1 MNKKFLSAILFGA
14 LMVSSTGTF
23 VSCKDYD
30 DDIENLQGQI
40 TANADAIK
48 ALQDLVGSGK
58 YVTSVAKTAD
68 GHGITFTFNQG
79 DPVTITLDDETGSGD
94 VVKVVDGILY
104 INDEP
109 QELKVATSETKPSI
123 IMQDGV
129 WAVLQEDGTYKSTG
143 VPVSGVSVAGSE
155 ADGFTLTIFD
165 KDGNKQEV
173 KVPSASSL
181 VTSIAIAVPNLNPN
195 DVLLHYGNVVY
206 NDTEEMIN
214 LAGEKNV
221 KGAIVSA
228 VDKDGTKGA
237 SVNVVVTPS
246 NIDPADLKFNL
257 VNSEGATIFEEAV
270 VSTPKGAL
278 QRTAMEGV
286 YTLHFALKEG
296 VTVKDINDNK
306 IIGQNDALAVVCGK
320 ATTAFEYKSGL
331 ASGLTKSPAGVV
343 TLNNPTYVKLGETY
357 SLFGA
362 GLEDDP
368 SANPN
373 VKTVKFLEELS
384 HVSDIA
390 LDLDENIKALY
401 GVTING
407 TDFTIANEAAYG
419 KIINFTVKYAD
430 ATVLKKEQIKTE
442 TLTVKV
448 QKAAITSE
456 VTLKATH
463 ELSIESGKKWAFL
476 PLADLAASITEPEA
490 KYIWNNGKVTGYAT
504 IESNSASS
512 ADKVELISSKKY
524 GNPADYLAIANG
536 YSGNPGNN
544 VLNNWTQVKS
554 TKVGADNKVEKVD
567 ELKDAAYLAFEVT
580 ANNKFVTADTYSG
593 LIQFTITGT
602 DASGKS
608 KSIDVKATVELTL
621 TNPTSAVSRIPMYFD
636 GDKLAAY
643 GAVPTG
649 ENLLYDVRTAY
660 NNADKAEKFTVTAKA
675 DKDEWNVQED
685 NHYIVEIPLDELYT
699 ETQKFEVSY
708 QHFAGAINN
717 VTTETIYITGQSPIK
732 DGTITVSKT
741 TLDLATG
748 SDSFLSADV
757 AGKDAFN
764 KAYKLLNSFTAEVL
778 NADGTVKT
786 AAAAKD
792 VQDARI
798 ADIELVAT
806 GENAGAFNVTP
817 VLQKVGDD
825 KKLSTWTSGDKTG
838 YVLTGWTIALKPN
851 TAIQNG
857 ATITFDLNIT
867 DKWGVELPAQ
877 KVSLTVKK

>member
-155 ADGFTLTIFD
+155 VDGFTLTIFD

-181 VTSIAIAVPNLNPN
+181 VTSIAIAVPVVEDEASLLNEK
-195 DVLLHYGNVVY
+195 NVVY
-206 NDTEEMIN
+206 YGSKELIN
-214 LAGEKNV
+214 VSEV
-221 KGAIVSA
+221 KYPKDAIISA
-228 VDKDGTKGA
+228 LNEDGTRGVA
-237 SVNVVVTPS
+237 VNVVVTPT

-278 QRTAMEGV
+278 QRAAMDGV

-296 VTVKDINDNK
+296 VTVADIK
-306 IIGQNDALAVVCGK
+306 KGSIISQDDALAVVCGK
-320 ATTAFEYKSGL
+320 AATAFEYKAGL
-331 ASGLTKSPAGVV
+331 ENAATITQGKTTGNYTASA
-343 TLNNPTYVKLGETY
+343 NTYVKLGETY
-357 SLFGA
+357 SLFGKGYA
-362 GLEDDP
+362 VDP

-373 VKTVKFLEELS
+373 AAAQAFLTQLEG
-384 HVSDIA
+384 VSDIA
-390 LDLDENIKALY
+390 LSLDENLKSLY
-401 GVTING
+401 GITIDG
-407 TDFTIANEAAYG
+407 TNFTISNEAAYG
-419 KIINFTVKYAD
+419 KEITFTVKYTNSASV
-430 ATVLKKEQIKTE
+430 AKNSIQSANLKVT
-442 TLTVKV
+442 V
-448 QKAAITSE
+448 QKAAVTAG
-456 VTLKATH
+456 VTLKASH
-463 ELSIESGKKWAFL
+463 VLSTDTKKNTVYL
-476 PLADLAASITEPEA
+476 PLADLAASVTAAGDKIV
-490 KYIWNNGKVTGYAT
+490 WNN
-504 IESNSASS
+504 
-512 ADKVELISSKKY
+512 ADAFTYNTVANNTPAEGFALTSSKKY
-524 GNPADYLAIANG
+524 GATPANLKITKDTELG
-536 YSGNPGNN
+536 GFT
-544 VLNNWTQVKS
+544 LVKS
-554 TKVGADNKVEKVD
+554 DKKAATKLSE
-567 ELKDAAYLAFEVT
+567 AAYLAITVDPEQ
-580 ANNKFVTADTYSG
+580 ANVTADVYSA
-593 LIQFTITGT
+593 LIQFVVTGN
-602 DASGKS
+602 DVDGQS
-608 KSIDVKATVELTL
+608 KTLTLPATVELTL

-649 ENLLYDVRTAY
+649 ANLLYDVKTAY
-660 NNADKAEKFTVTAKA
+660 NNADKAVDFTVTAKA
-675 DKDEWNVQED
+675 DKDKWTVNGSTV
-685 NHYIVEIPLDELYT
+685 NIPLDKLYT
-699 ETQKFEVSY
+699 ATQKFEVSY
-708 QHFAGAINN
+708 KHFENATYNAA
-717 VTTETIYITGQSPIK
+717 TETIYITGQSPIK

-792 VQDARI
+792 VQDTRI
-798 ADIELVAT
+798 DDIKLVAT
-806 GENAGAFNVTP
+806 GENAGAFEVTY
-817 VLQKVGDD
+817 VY
-825 KKLSTWTSGDKTG
+825 KKIEDGKLVNAEDTDADAKL
-838 YVLTGWTIALKPN
+838 VGWTIALKPN

>member
-155 ADGFTLTIFD
+155 VDGFTLTIFD

-181 VTSIAIAVPNLNPN
+181 VTSIAIAVPVVEDEASLLNEK
-195 DVLLHYGNVVY
+195 NVVY
-206 NDTEEMIN
+206 YGSKELIN
-214 LAGEKNV
+214 VSEV
-221 KGAIVSA
+221 KYPKDAIISA
-228 VDKDGTKGA
+228 LNEDGTRGVA
-237 SVNVVVTPS
+237 VNVVVTPT

-278 QRTAMEGV
+278 QRAAMDGV

-296 VTVKDINDNK
+296 VTVADIK
-306 IIGQNDALAVVCGK
+306 KGSIISQDDALAVVCGK
-320 ATTAFEYKSGL
+320 AATAFEYKAGL
-331 ASGLTKSPAGVV
+331 ENAATITQGKTTGNYTASA
-343 TLNNPTYVKLGETY
+343 NTYVKLGETY
-357 SLFGA
+357 SLFGKGYA
-362 GLEDDP
+362 VDP

-373 VKTVKFLEELS
+373 AAAQAFLTQLEG
-384 HVSDIA
+384 VSDIA
-390 LDLDENIKALY
+390 LSLDENLKSLY
-401 GVTING
+401 GITIDG
-407 TDFTIANEAAYG
+407 TNFTISNEAAYG
-419 KIINFTVKYAD
+419 KEITFTVKYTNSASV
-430 ATVLKKEQIKTE
+430 AKNSIQSANLKVT
-442 TLTVKV
+442 V
-448 QKAAITSE
+448 QKAAVTAG
-456 VTLKATH
+456 VTLKASH
-463 ELSIESGKKWAFL
+463 VLSTDTKKNTVYL
-476 PLADLAASITEPEA
+476 PLADLAASVTAAGDKIV
-490 KYIWNNGKVTGYAT
+490 WNN
-504 IESNSASS
+504 
-512 ADKVELISSKKY
+512 ADAFTYNTVANNTPAEGFALTSSKKY
-524 GNPADYLAIANG
+524 GATPANLKITKDTELG
-536 YSGNPGNN
+536 GFT
-544 VLNNWTQVKS
+544 LVKS
-554 TKVGADNKVEKVD
+554 DKKAATKLSE
-567 ELKDAAYLAFEVT
+567 AAYLAITVDPEQ
-580 ANNKFVTADTYSG
+580 ANVTADVYSA
-593 LIQFTITGT
+593 LIQFVVTGN
-602 DASGKS
+602 DVDGQS
-608 KSIDVKATVELTL
+608 KTLTLPATVELTL

-649 ENLLYDVRTAY
+649 ANLLYDVKTAY
-660 NNADKAEKFTVTAKA
+660 NNADKAVDFTVTAKA
-675 DKDEWNVQED
+675 DKDKWTVNGSTV
-685 NHYIVEIPLDELYT
+685 NIPLDKLYT
-699 ETQKFEVSY
+699 ATQKFEVSY
-708 QHFAGAINN
+708 KHFENATYNAA
-717 VTTETIYITGQSPIK
+717 TETIYITGQSPIK

-792 VQDARI
+792 VQDTRI
-798 ADIELVAT
+798 DDIKLVAT
-806 GENAGAFNVTP
+806 GENACAFEVTY
-817 VLQKVGDD
+817 VY
-825 KKLSTWTSGDKTG
+825 KKIEDGKLVNAEDTDADAKL
-838 YVLTGWTIALKPN
+838 VGWTIALKPN

>member
-181 VTSIAIAVPNLNPN
+181 VTSIAIAVPVVEDEASLLNET
-195 DVLLHYGNVVY
+195 NVVY
-206 NDTEEMIN
+206 YGSKELIN
-214 LAGEKNV
+214 VSEV
-221 KGAIVSA
+221 KYPKDAIISA
-228 VDKDGTKGA
+228 LNEDGTRGVA
-237 SVNVVVTPS
+237 VNVVVTPT

-278 QRTAMEGV
+278 QRAAMDGV

-296 VTVKDINDNK
+296 VTVADIK
-306 IIGQNDALAVVCGK
+306 KGSIISQEDALAVVCGK
-320 ATTAFEYKSGL
+320 AATAFEYKAGL
-331 ASGLTKSPAGVV
+331 EDAATITQGKTTGNYTASA
-343 TLNNPTYVKLGETY
+343 NTYVKLGETY
-357 SLFGA
+357 NLFGKGYA
-362 GLEDDP
+362 ADP

-373 VKTVKFLEELS
+373 AAAQAFLTKLEG
-384 HVSDIA
+384 VSDIA
-390 LDLDENIKALY
+390 LSLDENLKSLY
-401 GVTING
+401 GITIDG
-407 TDFTIANEAAYG
+407 TNFTISNEAAYG
-419 KIINFTVKYAD
+419 KEITFTVKYTNSASV
-430 ATVLKKEQIKTE
+430 AKNSIQSANLKVT
-442 TLTVKV
+442 V
-448 QKAAITSE
+448 QKAAVTAG
-456 VTLKATH
+456 VTLKASH
-463 ELSIESGKKWAFL
+463 VLSTDKNTVYL
-476 PLADLAASITEPEA
+476 PLADLAASVTAAGDKIV
-490 KYIWNNGKVTGYAT
+490 WNN
-504 IESNSASS
+504 
-512 ADKVELISSKKY
+512 ADAFTYKTVANNTPADGFVLTSSKKY
-524 GNPADYLAIANG
+524 GATPANLKITKDTELG
-536 YSGNPGNN
+536 GF
-544 VLNNWTQVKS
+544 TFVKS
-554 TKVGADNKVEKVD
+554 DKKTATTKLSE
-567 ELKDAAYLAFEVT
+567 AAYLAITVNPEKE
-580 ANNKFVTADTYSG
+580 NVTADVYSA
-593 LIQFTITGT
+593 LIQFIVEAEDVNG
-602 DASGKS
+602 DS
-608 KSIDVKATVELTL
+608 KKLTLPATVELTL
-621 TNPTSAVSRIPMYFD
+621 TNPASAVSRIPMYFD

-643 GAVPTG
+643 GD
-649 ENLLYDVRTAY
+649 EIKDNLLSYDVKTAY
-660 NNADKAEKFTVTAKA
+660 NNAAKAVDFTVERKA
-675 DKDEWNVQED
+675 DKDKWNVVD
-685 NHYIVEIPLDELYT
+685 GSTVKIPLDKLYT

-708 QHFAGAINN
+708 KHFKNATYNA
-717 VTTETIYITGQSPIK
+717 VTETIYITGQSPIK

-764 KAYKLLNSFTAEVL
+764 KAYKLLNSFTAET
-778 NADGTVKT
+778 NDTP
-786 AAAAKD
+786 AAQKD
-792 VQDARI
+792 VMDARI
-798 ADIELVAT
+798 ADIKLVAT
-806 GENAGAFNVTP
+806 GENAGAFKVTY
-817 VLQKVGDD
+817 VY
-825 KKLSTWTSGDKTG
+825 KKIKDGKLVNAEDTDADAKL
-838 YVLTGWTIALKPN
+838 VGWTIALKPN

>member
-79 DPVTITLDDETGSGD
+79 DPVTITLDDEKGGD

-165 KDGNKQEV
+165 KDGKSQEV

-181 VTSIAIAVPNLNPN
+181 VTSIAIAVPNLNAGTT
-195 DVLLHYGNVVY
+195 LLHWGNVVFSKGK
-206 NDTEEMIN
+206 ELIN
-214 LAGEKNV
+214 TSETKYAKD
-221 KGAIVSA
+221 AILSA
-228 VDKDGTKGA
+228 LNIDGTRGA
-237 SVNVVVTPS
+237 EINVVVTPS

-278 QRTAMEGV
+278 QRAAMDGI

-296 VTVKDINDNK
+296 VTVADINDNK

-331 ASGLTKSPAGVV
+331 AAGLTVGETNSANCYAAS
-343 TLNNPTYVKLGETY
+343 TNTFVKLGETY
-357 SLFGA
+357 SLFGKGYA
-362 GLEDDP
+362 ADP

-373 VKTVKFLEELS
+373 AAAQAFLTKLVG
-384 HVSDIA
+384 VSDIA
-390 LDLDENIKALY
+390 LSLDENLKSLY
-401 GVTING
+401 GITIDG
-407 TDFTIANEAAYG
+407 TNFTISNEAAYG
-419 KIINFTVKYAD
+419 KVINFTVKYTNSASTKKSEIHSTTLKV
-430 ATVLKKEQIKTE
+430 TVQN
-442 TLTVKV
+442 
-448 QKAAITSE
+448 AAVTAG
-456 VTLKATH
+456 VTLKASH
-463 ELSIESGKKWAFL
+463 VLSTDATKKTVYL
-476 PLADLAASITEPEA
+476 PLADLAASVTAAGDKIV
-490 KYIWNNGKVTGYAT
+490 WNNATAFTYKTVANNTPATGFALT
-504 IESNSASS
+504 
-512 ADKVELISSKKY
+512 SSKKY
-524 GNPADYLAIANG
+524 GAAPANLKIAKDTELKG
-536 YSGNPGNN
+536 FT
-544 VLNNWTQVKS
+544 LVKS
-554 TKVGADNKVEKVD
+554 DKKTAAAKLSE
-567 ELKDAAYLAFEVT
+567 AAYLAITVDPEQANVTADVYSALIQFVVT
-580 ANNKFVTADTYSG
+580 ANDVDN
-593 LIQFTITGT
+593 Q
-602 DASGKS
+602 S
-608 KSIDVKATVELTL
+608 KILTLPATVELTL
-621 TNPTSAVSRIPMYFD
+621 TNPASAVSRIPMYFD

-643 GAVPTG
+643 GAVPTTTDL
-649 ENLLYDVRTAY
+649 EYDVKTAY
-660 NNADKAEKFTVTAKA
+660 NNADKAVDFTVTAKA
-675 DKDEWNVQED
+675 DKDAWTVSGSTVQ
-685 NHYIVEIPLDELYT
+685 IPLDKLYT

-708 QHFAGAINN
+708 KNFKNATYNA
-717 VTTETIYITGQSPIK
+717 TTETIYITGQSPIK

-778 NADGTVKT
+778 NADGSVKT

-792 VQDARI
+792 VQDERI

-806 GENAGAFNVTP
+806 GENAGAFVITP

-825 KKLSTWTSGDKTG
+825 QKLSTWTSGDETG

-851 TAIQNG
+851 TAIQSG

-877 KVSLTVKK
+877 KVTLTVKK

>member
-181 VTSIAIAVPNLNPN
+181 VTSIAIAVPVVEDEASLLNET
-195 DVLLHYGNVVY
+195 NVVY
-206 NDTEEMIN
+206 YGSKELIN
-214 LAGEKNV
+214 VSEV
-221 KGAIVSA
+221 KYPKDAIISA
-228 VDKDGTKGA
+228 LNEDGTRGVA
-237 SVNVVVTPS
+237 VNVVVTPT

-278 QRTAMEGV
+278 QRAAMDGV

-296 VTVKDINDNK
+296 VTVADIK
-306 IIGQNDALAVVCGK
+306 KGSIISQEDALAVVCGK
-320 ATTAFEYKSGL
+320 AATAFEYKAGL
-331 ASGLTKSPAGVV
+331 EDAATITQGKTTGNYTASA
-343 TLNNPTYVKLGETY
+343 NTYVKLGETY
-357 SLFGA
+357 NLFGKGYA
-362 GLEDDP
+362 ADP

-373 VKTVKFLEELS
+373 AAAQAFLTKLEG
-384 HVSDIA
+384 VSDIA
-390 LDLDENIKALY
+390 LSLDENLKSLY
-401 GVTING
+401 GITIDG
-407 TDFTIANEAAYG
+407 TNFTISNEAAYG
-419 KIINFTVKYAD
+419 KEITFTVKYTNSASV
-430 ATVLKKEQIKTE
+430 AKNSIQSANLKVT
-442 TLTVKV
+442 V
-448 QKAAITSE
+448 QKAAVTAG
-456 VTLKATH
+456 VTLKASH
-463 ELSIESGKKWAFL
+463 VLSTDKNTVYL
-476 PLADLAASITEPEA
+476 PLADLAASVTAAGDKIV
-490 KYIWNNGKVTGYAT
+490 WNN
-504 IESNSASS
+504 
-512 ADKVELISSKKY
+512 ADAFTYKTVANNTPADGFVLTSSKKY
-524 GNPADYLAIANG
+524 GATPANLKITKDTELG
-536 YSGNPGNN
+536 GF
-544 VLNNWTQVKS
+544 TFVKS
-554 TKVGADNKVEKVD
+554 DKKTATTKLSE
-567 ELKDAAYLAFEVT
+567 AAYLAITVNPEKE
-580 ANNKFVTADTYSG
+580 NVTADAYSA
-593 LIQFTITGT
+593 LIQFIVEAEDVNG
-602 DASGKS
+602 DS
-608 KSIDVKATVELTL
+608 KKLTLPATVELTL
-621 TNPTSAVSRIPMYFD
+621 TNPASAVSRIPMYFD

-643 GAVPTG
+643 GD
-649 ENLLYDVRTAY
+649 EIKDNLLFYDVKTAY
-660 NNADKAEKFTVTAKA
+660 NNAAKAVDFTVEGKA
-675 DKDEWNVQED
+675 DKDKWNVVD
-685 NHYIVEIPLDELYT
+685 GSTVKIPLDKLYT

-708 QHFAGAINN
+708 KHFKNATYNA
-717 VTTETIYITGQSPIK
+717 VTETIYITGQSPIK

-764 KAYKLLNSFTAEVL
+764 KAYKLLNSFTAET
-778 NADGTVKT
+778 NDTP
-786 AAAAKD
+786 AAQKD
-792 VQDARI
+792 VMDARI
-798 ADIELVAT
+798 ADIKLVAT
-806 GENAGAFNVTP
+806 GENAGAFKVTY
-817 VLQKVGDD
+817 VY
-825 KKLSTWTSGDKTG
+825 KKIKDGKLVNAEDTDADAKL
-838 YVLTGWTIALKPN
+838 VGWTIALKPN

>member
-79 DPVTITLDDETGSGD
+79 DPVTITLDDEKGGD

-165 KDGNKQEV
+165 KDGKSQEV

-181 VTSIAIAVPNLNPN
+181 VTSIAIAVPNLNAGTT
-195 DVLLHYGNVVY
+195 LLHWGNVVFSKGK
-206 NDTEEMIN
+206 ELIN
-214 LAGEKNV
+214 TSETKYAKD
-221 KGAIVSA
+221 AILSA
-228 VDKDGTKGA
+228 LNIDGTRGA
-237 SVNVVVTPS
+237 EINVVVTPS

-278 QRTAMEGV
+278 QRAAMDGV

-296 VTVKDINDNK
+296 VTVADINDNK

-331 ASGLTKSPAGVV
+331 AAGLTVGETNSANCYAAS
-343 TLNNPTYVKLGETY
+343 TNTFVKLGETY
-357 SLFGA
+357 SLFGKGYA
-362 GLEDDP
+362 ADP

-373 VKTVKFLEELS
+373 AAAQAFLTKLVG
-384 HVSDIA
+384 VSDIA
-390 LDLDENIKALY
+390 LSLDENLKSLY
-401 GVTING
+401 GITIDG
-407 TDFTIANEAAYG
+407 TNFTISNEAAYG
-419 KIINFTVKYAD
+419 KVINFTVKYTNSASTKKSEIHSTTLKV
-430 ATVLKKEQIKTE
+430 TVQN
-442 TLTVKV
+442 
-448 QKAAITSE
+448 AAVTAG
-456 VTLKATH
+456 VTLKASH
-463 ELSIESGKKWAFL
+463 VLSTDTTKKTVYL
-476 PLADLAASITEPEA
+476 PLADLAASVTAAGDKIV
-490 KYIWNNGKVTGYAT
+490 WNNATAFTYKTVANNTPATGFALT
-504 IESNSASS
+504 
-512 ADKVELISSKKY
+512 SSKKY
-524 GNPADYLAIANG
+524 GAAPANLKIAKDTELNG
-536 YSGNPGNN
+536 FT
-544 VLNNWTQVKS
+544 LVKS
-554 TKVGADNKVEKVD
+554 DKKTAAAKLSE
-567 ELKDAAYLAFEVT
+567 AAYLAITVDPEQANVTADVYSALIQFVVT
-580 ANNKFVTADTYSG
+580 ANDVDN
-593 LIQFTITGT
+593 Q
-602 DASGKS
+602 S
-608 KSIDVKATVELTL
+608 KTL
-621 TNPTSAVSRIPMYFD
+621 TNPASAVSRIPMYFD

-643 GAVPTG
+643 GAVPTATDL
-649 ENLLYDVRTAY
+649 EYDVKTAY
-660 NNADKAEKFTVTAKA
+660 NNADKAVDFTVTAKA
-675 DKDEWNVQED
+675 DKDAWTVSGSTVQ
-685 NHYIVEIPLDELYT
+685 IPLDKLYT

-708 QHFAGAINN
+708 KNFKNATYNA
-717 VTTETIYITGQSPIK
+717 TTETIYITGQSPIK

-778 NADGTVKT
+778 NADGSVKT

-792 VQDARI
+792 VQDERI

-806 GENAGAFNVTP
+806 GENAGAFVITY
-817 VLQKVGDD
+817 VY
-825 KKLSTWTSGDKTG
+825 KKIDSDGKLVDGTETDGKL
-838 YVLTGWTIALKPN
+838 VGWTIALKPN
-851 TAIQNG
+851 TAIQSG

-877 KVSLTVKK
+877 KVTLTVKK

>member
-1 MNKKFLSAILFGA
+1 
-14 LMVSSTGTF
+14 MVTSTGTF

-155 ADGFTLTIFD
+155 VDGFTLTIFD

-181 VTSIAIAVPNLNPN
+181 VTSIAIAVPVVEDEASLLNEK
-195 DVLLHYGNVVY
+195 NVVY
-206 NDTEEMIN
+206 YGSKELIN
-214 LAGEKNV
+214 VSEV
-221 KGAIVSA
+221 KYPKDAIISA
-228 VDKDGTKGA
+228 LNEDGTRGVA
-237 SVNVVVTPS
+237 VNVVVTPT

-278 QRTAMEGV
+278 QRAAMDGV

-296 VTVKDINDNK
+296 VTVADIK
-306 IIGQNDALAVVCGK
+306 KGSIISQDDALAVVCGK
-320 ATTAFEYKSGL
+320 AATAFEYKAGL
-331 ASGLTKSPAGVV
+331 ENAATITQGKTTGNYTASA
-343 TLNNPTYVKLGETY
+343 NTYVKLGETY
-357 SLFGA
+357 SLFGKGYA
-362 GLEDDP
+362 VDP

-373 VKTVKFLEELS
+373 AAAQAFLTQLEG
-384 HVSDIA
+384 VSDIA
-390 LDLDENIKALY
+390 LSLDENLKSLY
-401 GVTING
+401 GITIDG
-407 TDFTIANEAAYG
+407 TNFTISNEAAYG
-419 KIINFTVKYAD
+419 KEITFTVKYTNSASV
-430 ATVLKKEQIKTE
+430 AKNSIQSANLKVT
-442 TLTVKV
+442 V
-448 QKAAITSE
+448 QKAAVTAG
-456 VTLKATH
+456 VTLKASH
-463 ELSIESGKKWAFL
+463 VLSTDTKKNTVYL
-476 PLADLAASITEPEA
+476 PLADLAASVTAAGDKIV
-490 KYIWNNGKVTGYAT
+490 WNN
-504 IESNSASS
+504 
-512 ADKVELISSKKY
+512 ADAFTYNTVANNTPAEGFALTSSKKY
-524 GNPADYLAIANG
+524 GATPANLKITKDTELG
-536 YSGNPGNN
+536 GFT
-544 VLNNWTQVKS
+544 LVKS
-554 TKVGADNKVEKVD
+554 DKKAATKLSE
-567 ELKDAAYLAFEVT
+567 AAYLAITVDPEQ
-580 ANNKFVTADTYSG
+580 ANVTADVYSA
-593 LIQFTITGT
+593 LIQFVVTGN
-602 DASGKS
+602 DVDGQS
-608 KSIDVKATVELTL
+608 KTLTLPATVELTL

-649 ENLLYDVRTAY
+649 ANLLYDVKTAY
-660 NNADKAEKFTVTAKA
+660 NNADKAVDFTVTAKA
-675 DKDEWNVQED
+675 DKDKWTVNGSTV
-685 NHYIVEIPLDELYT
+685 NIPLDKLYT
-699 ETQKFEVSY
+699 ATQKFEVSY
-708 QHFAGAINN
+708 KHFENATYNAA
-717 VTTETIYITGQSPIK
+717 TETIYITGQSPIK

-792 VQDARI
+792 VQDTRI
-798 ADIELVAT
+798 DDIKLVAT
-806 GENAGAFNVTP
+806 GENAGAFEVTY
-817 VLQKVGDD
+817 VY
-825 KKLSTWTSGDKTG
+825 KKIEDGKLVNAEDTDADAKL
-838 YVLTGWTIALKPN
+838 VGWTIALKPN

>member
-1 MNKKFLSAILFGA
+1 
-14 LMVSSTGTF
+14 MVSSTGTF

-79 DPVTITLDDETGSGD
+79 DPVTITLDDEKGGD

-165 KDGNKQEV
+165 KDGKSQEV

-181 VTSIAIAVPNLNPN
+181 VTSIAIAVPNLNAGTT
-195 DVLLHYGNVVY
+195 LLHWGNVVFSKGK
-206 NDTEEMIN
+206 ELIN
-214 LAGEKNV
+214 TSETKYAKD
-221 KGAIVSA
+221 AILSA
-228 VDKDGTKGA
+228 LNIDGTRGA
-237 SVNVVVTPS
+237 EINVVVTPS

-278 QRTAMEGV
+278 QRAAMDGV

-296 VTVKDINDNK
+296 VTVADINDNK

-331 ASGLTKSPAGVV
+331 AAGLTVGETNSANCYAAS
-343 TLNNPTYVKLGETY
+343 TNTFVKLGETY
-357 SLFGA
+357 SLFGKGYA
-362 GLEDDP
+362 ADP

-373 VKTVKFLEELS
+373 AAAQAFLTKLVG
-384 HVSDIA
+384 VSDIA
-390 LDLDENIKALY
+390 LSLDENLKSLY
-401 GVTING
+401 GITIDG
-407 TDFTIANEAAYG
+407 TNFTISNEAAYG
-419 KIINFTVKYAD
+419 KEINFTVKYTNSASTKKSEILSTTLKV
-430 ATVLKKEQIKTE
+430 TVQN
-442 TLTVKV
+442 
-448 QKAAITSE
+448 AAVTAG
-456 VTLKATH
+456 VTLKASH
-463 ELSIESGKKWAFL
+463 VLSTDVAKNTVYL
-476 PLADLAASITEPEA
+476 PLADLAASVTAAGDKIV
-490 KYIWNNGKVTGYAT
+490 WNNATAFTYKTVANNTPATGFALT
-504 IESNSASS
+504 
-512 ADKVELISSKKY
+512 SSKKY
-524 GNPADYLAIANG
+524 GAAPANLKIAKDTELNG
-536 YSGNPGNN
+536 FT
-544 VLNNWTQVKS
+544 LVKS
-554 TKVGADNKVEKVD
+554 DKKTAAAKLSE
-567 ELKDAAYLAFEVT
+567 AAYLAITVDPEQANVTADVYSALIQFVVT
-580 ANNKFVTADTYSG
+580 ANDVDN
-593 LIQFTITGT
+593 Q
-602 DASGKS
+602 S
-608 KSIDVKATVELTL
+608 KTLTLPATVELTL
-621 TNPTSAVSRIPMYFD
+621 TNPASAVSRIPMYFD

-643 GAVPTG
+643 GAVPTATDL
-649 ENLLYDVRTAY
+649 EYDVKTAY
-660 NNADKAEKFTVTAKA
+660 NNADKAVDFTVTAKA
-675 DKDEWNVQED
+675 DKDAWTVSGSTVQ
-685 NHYIVEIPLDELYT
+685 IPLDKLYT

-708 QHFAGAINN
+708 KNFKNATYNA
-717 VTTETIYITGQSPIK
+717 TTETIYITGQSPIK

-778 NADGTVKT
+778 NADGSVKT

-792 VQDARI
+792 VQDERI

-806 GENAGAFNVTP
+806 GENAGAFVITY
-817 VLQKVGDD
+817 VY
-825 KKLSTWTSGDKTG
+825 KKIDSDGKLVDGTETDGKL
-838 YVLTGWTIALKPN
+838 VGWTIALKPN
-851 TAIQNG
+851 TAIQSG

-877 KVSLTVKK
+877 KVTLTVKK

>member
-79 DPVTITLDDETGSGD
+79 DPVTITLDDEKGGD

-165 KDGNKQEV
+165 KDGKSQEV

-181 VTSIAIAVPNLNPN
+181 VTSIAIAVPNLNAGTT
-195 DVLLHYGNVVY
+195 LLHWGNVVFSKGK
-206 NDTEEMIN
+206 ELIN
-214 LAGEKNV
+214 TSETKYAKD
-221 KGAIVSA
+221 AILSA
-228 VDKDGTKGA
+228 LNIDGTRGA
-237 SVNVVVTPS
+237 EINVVVTPS

-278 QRTAMEGV
+278 QRAAMDGV

-296 VTVKDINDNK
+296 VTVADINDNK

-331 ASGLTKSPAGVV
+331 AAGLTVGETNSANCYAAS
-343 TLNNPTYVKLGETY
+343 TNTFVKLGETY
-357 SLFGA
+357 SLFGKGYA
-362 GLEDDP
+362 ADP

-373 VKTVKFLEELS
+373 AAAQAFLTKLVG
-384 HVSDIA
+384 VSDIA
-390 LDLDENIKALY
+390 LSLDENLKSLY
-401 GVTING
+401 GITIDG
-407 TDFTIANEAAYG
+407 TNFTISNEAAYG
-419 KIINFTVKYAD
+419 KEITFTVKYTNSASTKKSEILSTTLKV
-430 ATVLKKEQIKTE
+430 TVQN
-442 TLTVKV
+442 
-448 QKAAITSE
+448 AAVTAG
-456 VTLKATH
+456 VTLKASH
-463 ELSIESGKKWAFL
+463 VLSTDVAKNTVYL
-476 PLADLAASITEPEA
+476 PLADLAASVTAAGDKIV
-490 KYIWNNGKVTGYAT
+490 WNNATAFTYKTVANNTPATGFALT
-504 IESNSASS
+504 
-512 ADKVELISSKKY
+512 SSKKY
-524 GNPADYLAIANG
+524 GAAPANLKIAKDTELNG
-536 YSGNPGNN
+536 FT
-544 VLNNWTQVKS
+544 LVKS
-554 TKVGADNKVEKVD
+554 DKKTAAAKLSE
-567 ELKDAAYLAFEVT
+567 AAYLAITVDPEQANVTADVYSALIQFVVT
-580 ANNKFVTADTYSG
+580 ANDVDN
-593 LIQFTITGT
+593 Q
-602 DASGKS
+602 S
-608 KSIDVKATVELTL
+608 KTLTLPATVELTL
-621 TNPTSAVSRIPMYFD
+621 TNPASAVSRIPMYFD

-643 GAVPTG
+643 GAVPTAT
-649 ENLLYDVRTAY
+649 NLEYDVKTAY
-660 NNADKAEKFTVTAKA
+660 NNADKAVDFTVTAKA
-675 DKDEWNVQED
+675 DKDAWTVSGSTVQ
-685 NHYIVEIPLDELYT
+685 IPLDKLYT

-708 QHFAGAINN
+708 KNFKNATYNA
-717 VTTETIYITGQSPIK
+717 TTETIYITGQSPIK

-778 NADGTVKT
+778 NADGSVKT

-792 VQDARI
+792 VQDERI

-806 GENAGAFNVTP
+806 GENAGAFVITY
-817 VLQKVGDD
+817 VY
-825 KKLSTWTSGDKTG
+825 KKIDSDGKLVDGTETDGKL
-838 YVLTGWTIALKPN
+838 VGWTIALKPN
-851 TAIQNG
+851 TAIQSG

-877 KVSLTVKK
+877 KVTLTVKK

>member
-286 YTLHFALKEG
+286 YTLHFALKKG

-331 ASGLTKSPAGVV
+331 ASGLTKSPEGVV
-343 TLNNPTYVKLGETY
+343 TLNNSTYVKLGETY

-362 GLEDDP
+362 GLEGDP

-419 KIINFTVKYAD
+419 KTIKFTVKYAD
-430 ATVLKKEQIKTE
+430 ATVLKKEKIKTT

-456 VTLKATH
+456 VTLKAAH

-504 IESNSASS
+504 IESNSASP

-536 YSGNPGNN
+536 YSDNPGNN

-621 TNPTSAVSRIPMYFD
+621 TNPASAVSRIPMYFD

-643 GAVPTG
+643 GD
-649 ENLLYDVRTAY
+649 EIEKNLLSYDVKTAY
-660 NNADKAEKFTVTAKA
+660 NNANKAVDFTVTAKA
-675 DKDEWNVQED
+675 DKDKWNVVD
-685 NHYIVEIPLDELYT
+685 GSTVKIPLNKLYT

-708 QHFAGAINN
+708 KHFENAIYNAA
-717 VTTETIYITGQSPIK
+717 TETIYITGQSPIK

-764 KAYKLLNSFTAEVL
+764 KAYKLLNSFTAET
-778 NADGTVKT
+778 NDTP
-786 AAAAKD
+786 AAQKD
-792 VQDARI
+792 VMDARI

-806 GENAGAFNVTP
+806 GENAGAFDVTP
-817 VLQKVGDD
+817 VY
-825 KKLSTWTSGDKTG
+825 KKLEGDNLVDGTETDG
-838 YVLTGWTIALKPN
+838 ELVGWTIALKPN

>member
-1 MNKKFLSAILFGA
+1 
-14 LMVSSTGTF
+14 MVSSTGTF

-79 DPVTITLDDETGSGD
+79 DPVTITLDDEKGGD

-165 KDGNKQEV
+165 KDGKSQEV

-181 VTSIAIAVPNLNPN
+181 VTSIAIAVPNLNAGTT
-195 DVLLHYGNVVY
+195 LLHWGNVVFSKGK
-206 NDTEEMIN
+206 ELIN
-214 LAGEKNV
+214 TSETKYAKD
-221 KGAIVSA
+221 AILSA
-228 VDKDGTKGA
+228 LNIDGTRGA
-237 SVNVVVTPS
+237 EINVVVTPS

-278 QRTAMEGV
+278 QRAAMDGV

-296 VTVKDINDNK
+296 VTVADINDNK

-331 ASGLTKSPAGVV
+331 AAGLTVGETNSANCYAAS
-343 TLNNPTYVKLGETY
+343 TNTFVKLGETY
-357 SLFGA
+357 SLFGKGYA
-362 GLEDDP
+362 ADP

-373 VKTVKFLEELS
+373 AAAQAFLTKLVG
-384 HVSDIA
+384 VSDIA
-390 LDLDENIKALY
+390 LSLDENLKSLY
-401 GVTING
+401 GITIDG
-407 TDFTIANEAAYG
+407 TNFTISNEAAYG
-419 KIINFTVKYAD
+419 KVINFTVKYTNSASTKKSEIHSTTLKV
-430 ATVLKKEQIKTE
+430 TVQN
-442 TLTVKV
+442 
-448 QKAAITSE
+448 AAVTAG
-456 VTLKATH
+456 VTLKASH
-463 ELSIESGKKWAFL
+463 VLSTDATKKTVYL
-476 PLADLAASITEPEA
+476 PLADLAASVTAAGDKIV
-490 KYIWNNGKVTGYAT
+490 WNNATAFTYKTVANNTPATGFALT
-504 IESNSASS
+504 
-512 ADKVELISSKKY
+512 SSKKY
-524 GNPADYLAIANG
+524 GAAPANLKIAKDTELNG
-536 YSGNPGNN
+536 FT
-544 VLNNWTQVKS
+544 LVKS
-554 TKVGADNKVEKVD
+554 DKKTAAAKLSE
-567 ELKDAAYLAFEVT
+567 AAYLAITVDPEQANVTADVYSALIQFVVT
-580 ANNKFVTADTYSG
+580 ANDVDN
-593 LIQFTITGT
+593 Q
-602 DASGKS
+602 S
-608 KSIDVKATVELTL
+608 KTLTLPATVELTL
-621 TNPTSAVSRIPMYFD
+621 TNPASAVSRIPMYFD

-643 GAVPTG
+643 GAVPTTTDL
-649 ENLLYDVRTAY
+649 EYDVKTAY
-660 NNADKAEKFTVTAKA
+660 NNADKAVDFTVTAKA
-675 DKDEWNVQED
+675 DKDKWTVNGSTVK
-685 NHYIVEIPLDELYT
+685 IPLNKLYT

-708 QHFAGAINN
+708 KHFENAIYNAA
-717 VTTETIYITGQSPIK
+717 TETIYITGQSPIK

-778 NADGTVKT
+778 DANGSVKT

-792 VQDARI
+792 VQDERI

-806 GENAGAFNVTP
+806 GENAGAFVITP

-825 KKLSTWTSGDKTG
+825 QKLSTWTSGDETG

-851 TAIQNG
+851 TAIQSG

-877 KVSLTVKK
+877 KVTLTVKK

>member
-79 DPVTITLDDETGSGD
+79 DPVTITLDDEKGGD

-165 KDGNKQEV
+165 KDGKSQEV

-181 VTSIAIAVPNLNPN
+181 VTSIAIAVPNLNAGTT
-195 DVLLHYGNVVY
+195 LLHWGNVVFSKGK
-206 NDTEEMIN
+206 ELIN
-214 LAGEKNV
+214 TSETKYAKD
-221 KGAIVSA
+221 AILSA
-228 VDKDGTKGA
+228 LNIDGTRGA
-237 SVNVVVTPS
+237 EINVVVTPS

-278 QRTAMEGV
+278 QRAAMDGV

-296 VTVKDINDNK
+296 VTVADINDNK

-331 ASGLTKSPAGVV
+331 AAGLTVGETNSANCYAAS
-343 TLNNPTYVKLGETY
+343 TNTFVKLGETY
-357 SLFGA
+357 SLFGKGYA
-362 GLEDDP
+362 ADP

-373 VKTVKFLEELS
+373 AAAQAFLTKLVG
-384 HVSDIA
+384 VSDIA
-390 LDLDENIKALY
+390 LSLDENLKSLY
-401 GVTING
+401 GITIDG
-407 TDFTIANEAAYG
+407 TNFTISNEAAYG
-419 KIINFTVKYAD
+419 KEITFTVKYTNSASTKKSEIFSTTLKV
-430 ATVLKKEQIKTE
+430 TVQN
-442 TLTVKV
+442 
-448 QKAAITSE
+448 AAVTAG
-456 VTLKATH
+456 VTLKASH
-463 ELSIESGKKWAFL
+463 VLSTDVAKNTVYL
-476 PLADLAASITEPEA
+476 PLADLAASVTAAGDKIV
-490 KYIWNNGKVTGYAT
+490 WNNATAFTYKTVANNTPATGFALT
-504 IESNSASS
+504 
-512 ADKVELISSKKY
+512 SSKKY
-524 GNPADYLAIANG
+524 GAAPANLKIAKDTELNG
-536 YSGNPGNN
+536 FT
-544 VLNNWTQVKS
+544 LVKS
-554 TKVGADNKVEKVD
+554 DKKTAAAKLSE
-567 ELKDAAYLAFEVT
+567 AAYLAITVDPEQANVTADVYSALIQFVVT
-580 ANNKFVTADTYSG
+580 ANDVDN
-593 LIQFTITGT
+593 Q
-602 DASGKS
+602 S
-608 KSIDVKATVELTL
+608 KTLTLPATVELTL
-621 TNPTSAVSRIPMYFD
+621 TNPASAVSRIPMYFD

-643 GAVPTG
+643 GAVPTAT
-649 ENLLYDVRTAY
+649 NLEYDVKTAY
-660 NNADKAEKFTVTAKA
+660 NNADKAVDFTVTAKA
-675 DKDEWNVQED
+675 DKDAWTVSGSTVQ
-685 NHYIVEIPLDELYT
+685 IPLDKLYT

-708 QHFAGAINN
+708 KNFKNATYNA
-717 VTTETIYITGQSPIK
+717 TTETIYITGQSPIK

-764 KAYKLLNSFTAEVL
+764 KAYKLLNSFTAEVM
-778 NADGTVKT
+778 NADGSVKT

-792 VQDARI
+792 VQDERI

-806 GENAGAFNVTP
+806 GENAGAFVITY
-817 VLQKVGDD
+817 VY
-825 KKLSTWTSGDKTG
+825 KKIDSDGKLVDGTETDGKL
-838 YVLTGWTIALKPN
+838 VGWTIALKPN
-851 TAIQNG
+851 TAIQSG

-877 KVSLTVKK
+877 KVTLTVKK

>member
-181 VTSIAIAVPNLNPN
+181 VTSIAIAVPVVEDEASLLNEK
-195 DVLLHYGNVVY
+195 NVVY
-206 NDTEEMIN
+206 YGSKELIN
-214 LAGEKNV
+214 VSEV
-221 KGAIVSA
+221 KYPKDAIISA
-228 VDKDGTKGA
+228 LNEDGTRGVA
-237 SVNVVVTPS
+237 VNVVVTPT
-246 NIDPADLKFNL
+246 NIDPTDLKFNL

-278 QRTAMEGV
+278 QRAAMDGV

-296 VTVKDINDNK
+296 VTVADIK
-306 IIGQNDALAVVCGK
+306 KGSIISQDDALAVVCGK
-320 ATTAFEYKSGL
+320 AATAFEYKAGL
-331 ASGLTKSPAGVV
+331 EDAATITQGKTTGNYEAKD
-343 TLNNPTYVKLGETY
+343 NTYVKLGETY
-357 SLFGA
+357 SLFGKGYA
-362 GLEDDP
+362 ADP

-373 VKTVKFLEELS
+373 AAAQAFLTTLEG
-384 HVSDIA
+384 VSDIA
-390 LDLDENIKALY
+390 LLLDENLKSLY
-401 GVTING
+401 GITIDG
-407 TDFTIANEAAYG
+407 TNFTISNEAAYG
-419 KIINFTVKYAD
+419 KEITFTVKYTNSASVAKNSIQSAD
-430 ATVLKKEQIKTE
+430 LKVT
-442 TLTVKV
+442 V
-448 QKAAITSE
+448 QKAAVTAG
-456 VTLKATH
+456 VTLKASH
-463 ELSIESGKKWAFL
+463 VLSTDKNTVYL
-476 PLADLAASITEPEA
+476 PLADLAASVTAAGDKIV
-490 KYIWNNGKVTGYAT
+490 WNNANAFTYKTVANNTPAVGFALT
-504 IESNSASS
+504 
-512 ADKVELISSKKY
+512 SSKKY
-524 GNPADYLAIANG
+524 GATPANLKIAKDTELG
-536 YSGNPGNN
+536 GFT
-544 VLNNWTQVKS
+544 LVKS
-554 TKVGADNKVEKVD
+554 DKKTDATKLSE
-567 ELKDAAYLAFEVT
+567 AAYLAITVDPEQE
-580 ANNKFVTADTYSG
+580 NVTADVYSA
-593 LIQFTITGT
+593 LIQFVVIGN
-602 DASGKS
+602 DVDGQS
-608 KSIDVKATVELTL
+608 KTLTLPATVELTL

-649 ENLLYDVRTAY
+649 ANLLYDVRTAY

-675 DKDEWNVQED
+675 DKDGWNVQED
-685 NHYIVEIPLDELYT
+685 NHYIVEIPLDKLYT

-708 QHFAGAINN
+708 QHFAEAINN

-792 VQDARI
+792 VQDTRI
-798 ADIELVAT
+798 DDIKLVAT
-806 GENAGAFNVTP
+806 GENAGAFEVTY
-817 VLQKVGDD
+817 VY
-825 KKLSTWTSGDKTG
+825 KKIKDGKLVNAEDTDADAKL
-838 YVLTGWTIALKPN
+838 VGWTIALKPN

>member
-1 MNKKFLSAILFGA
+1 
-14 LMVSSTGTF
+14 MVSSTGTF

-79 DPVTITLDDETGSGD
+79 DPVTITLDDEKGGD

-165 KDGNKQEV
+165 KDGKSQEV

-181 VTSIAIAVPNLNPN
+181 VTSIAIAVPNLNSN

-331 ASGLTKSPAGVV
+331 ASGLTKSPVGVV
-343 TLNNPTYVKLGETY
+343 TLNNSTYVKLGETY

-362 GLEDDP
+362 GLEGDP

-373 VKTVKFLEELS
+373 VKTAKFLEELS

-419 KIINFTVKYAD
+419 KTIKFTVKYAD
-430 ATVLKKEQIKTE
+430 ATVLKKEQIRTK

-448 QKAAITSE
+448 QNAAITSE
-456 VTLKATH
+456 VTLKVAH
-463 ELSIESGKKWAFL
+463 ELSIELGKKWAFL

-512 ADKVELISSKKY
+512 ANKVELFSSKKY
-524 GNPADYLAIANG
+524 GNPANYLAIANS

-554 TKVGADNKVEKVD
+554 TKVGADNKVEEADK
-567 ELKDAAYLAFEVT
+567 LKDAAYLAFEVT

-593 LIQFTITGT
+593 LIQFTIMGT
-602 DASGKS
+602 DASGNS

-621 TNPTSAVSRIPMYFD
+621 TNPASAVSRIPMYFD

-643 GAVPTG
+643 GDVPTG
-649 ENLLYDVRTAY
+649 ANLLYDVRTAY
-660 NNADKAEKFTVTAKA
+660 NNADKAVNFTVTKTKE
-675 DKDEWNVQED
+675 DGWNVQEA
-685 NHYIVEIPLDELYT
+685 NNNNNNKCIVEIPLNKLYT

-708 QHFAGAINN
+708 KHFENAIYN
-717 VTTETIYITGQSPIK
+717 VATETIYITGQSPIK

-778 NADGTVKT
+778 NADGSVKT
-786 AAAAKD
+786 AAVAKD

-798 ADIELVAT
+798 ADIKLVAT
-806 GENAGAFNVTP
+806 GENAGAFDVTY
-817 VLQKVGDD
+817 VY
-825 KKLSTWTSGDKTG
+825 KKIDSDGKLVDGTEADGEL
-838 YVLTGWTIALKPN
+838 VGWTIALKPN
-851 TAIQNG
+851 TAIQSG

-867 DKWGVELPAQ
+867 DKWGVKLPAQ
-877 KVSLTVKK
+877 KVTLTVKQ

>member
-181 VTSIAIAVPNLNPN
+181 VTSIAIAVPVVEDEASLLNEK
-195 DVLLHYGNVVY
+195 NVVY
-206 NDTEEMIN
+206 YGSKELIN
-214 LAGEKNV
+214 VSEV
-221 KGAIVSA
+221 KYPKDAIISA
-228 VDKDGTKGA
+228 LNEDGTRGVA
-237 SVNVVVTPS
+237 VNVVVTPT

-278 QRTAMEGV
+278 QRAAMDGV

-296 VTVKDINDNK
+296 VTVADIK
-306 IIGQNDALAVVCGK
+306 KGSIISQDDALAVVCGK
-320 ATTAFEYKSGL
+320 AATAFEYKAGL
-331 ASGLTKSPAGVV
+331 EDAATITQGKTTGNYEAKD
-343 TLNNPTYVKLGETY
+343 NTYVKLGETY
-357 SLFGA
+357 SLFGKGYA
-362 GLEDDP
+362 ADP

-373 VKTVKFLEELS
+373 AAAQAFLTKLEG
-384 HVSDIA
+384 VSDIA
-390 LDLDENIKALY
+390 LSLDENLKSLY
-401 GVTING
+401 GITIDG
-407 TDFTIANEAAYG
+407 TNFTISNEAAYG
-419 KIINFTVKYAD
+419 KEITFTVKYTNSASV
-430 ATVLKKEQIKTE
+430 AKNSIQSANLKVT
-442 TLTVKV
+442 V
-448 QKAAITSE
+448 QKAAVTAG
-456 VTLKATH
+456 VTLKASH
-463 ELSIESGKKWAFL
+463 VLSTDKNTVYL
-476 PLADLAASITEPEA
+476 PLADLAASVTAAGDKIV
-490 KYIWNNGKVTGYAT
+490 WNN
-504 IESNSASS
+504 
-512 ADKVELISSKKY
+512 ADAFTYKTVANNTPADGFVLTSSKKY
-524 GNPADYLAIANG
+524 GATPANLKITKDTELG
-536 YSGNPGNN
+536 GF
-544 VLNNWTQVKS
+544 TFVKS
-554 TKVGADNKVEKVD
+554 DKKTATTKLSE
-567 ELKDAAYLAFEVT
+567 AAYLAITVNPEKE
-580 ANNKFVTADTYSG
+580 NVTADVYSA
-593 LIQFTITGT
+593 LIQFIVEAEDVNG
-602 DASGKS
+602 DS
-608 KSIDVKATVELTL
+608 KKLTLPATVELTL
-621 TNPTSAVSRIPMYFD
+621 TNPASAVSRIPMYFD

-643 GAVPTG
+643 GD
-649 ENLLYDVRTAY
+649 EIKDNLLSYDVKTAY
-660 NNADKAEKFTVTAKA
+660 NNAAKAVDFTVEGKA
-675 DKDEWNVQED
+675 DKDKWNVVD
-685 NHYIVEIPLDELYT
+685 GSTVKIPLDKLYT

-708 QHFAGAINN
+708 KHFKNATYNA
-717 VTTETIYITGQSPIK
+717 VTETIYITGQSPIK

-764 KAYKLLNSFTAEVL
+764 KAYKLLNSFTAET
-778 NADGTVKT
+778 NDTP
-786 AAAAKD
+786 AAQKD
-792 VQDARI
+792 VMDARI
-798 ADIELVAT
+798 ADIKLVAT
-806 GENAGAFNVTP
+806 GENAGAFKVTY
-817 VLQKVGDD
+817 VY
-825 KKLSTWTSGDKTG
+825 KKIKDGKLVNAEDTDADAKL
-838 YVLTGWTIALKPN
+838 VGWTIALKPN

>member
-79 DPVTITLDDETGSGD
+79 DPVTITLDDEKGGD

-165 KDGNKQEV
+165 KDGKSQEV

-181 VTSIAIAVPNLNPN
+181 VTSIAIAVPNLNAGTT
-195 DVLLHYGNVVY
+195 LLHWGNVVFSKGK
-206 NDTEEMIN
+206 ELIN
-214 LAGEKNV
+214 TSETKYAKD
-221 KGAIVSA
+221 AILSA
-228 VDKDGTKGA
+228 LNIDGTRGA
-237 SVNVVVTPS
+237 EINVVVTPS

-278 QRTAMEGV
+278 QRAAMDGV

-296 VTVKDINDNK
+296 VTVADINDNK

-331 ASGLTKSPAGVV
+331 AAGLTVGETNSANCYAAS
-343 TLNNPTYVKLGETY
+343 TNTFVKLGETY
-357 SLFGA
+357 SLFGKGYA
-362 GLEDDP
+362 ADP

-373 VKTVKFLEELS
+373 ATAQAFLTKLVG
-384 HVSDIA
+384 VSDIA
-390 LDLDENIKALY
+390 LSLDENLKSLY
-401 GVTING
+401 GITIDG
-407 TDFTIANEAAYG
+407 TNFTISNEAAYG
-419 KIINFTVKYAD
+419 KVINFTVKYTNSASTKKSEIHSTTLKV
-430 ATVLKKEQIKTE
+430 TVQN
-442 TLTVKV
+442 
-448 QKAAITSE
+448 AAVTAG
-456 VTLKATH
+456 VTLKASH
-463 ELSIESGKKWAFL
+463 VLSTDATKKTVYL
-476 PLADLAASITEPEA
+476 PLADLAASVTAAGDKIV
-490 KYIWNNGKVTGYAT
+490 WNNATAFTYKTVANNTPATGFALT
-504 IESNSASS
+504 
-512 ADKVELISSKKY
+512 SSKKY
-524 GNPADYLAIANG
+524 GAAPANLKIAKDTELNG
-536 YSGNPGNN
+536 FT
-544 VLNNWTQVKS
+544 LVKS
-554 TKVGADNKVEKVD
+554 DKKTAAAKLSE
-567 ELKDAAYLAFEVT
+567 AAYLAITVDPEQANVTADVYSALIQFVVT
-580 ANNKFVTADTYSG
+580 ANDVDN
-593 LIQFTITGT
+593 Q
-602 DASGKS
+602 S
-608 KSIDVKATVELTL
+608 KTLTLPATVELTL
-621 TNPTSAVSRIPMYFD
+621 TNPASAVSRIPMYFD

-643 GAVPTG
+643 GAVPTTTDL
-649 ENLLYDVRTAY
+649 EYDVKTAY
-660 NNADKAEKFTVTAKA
+660 NNADKAVDFTVTAKA
-675 DKDEWNVQED
+675 DKDKWTVNGSTVK
-685 NHYIVEIPLDELYT
+685 IPLNKLYT

-708 QHFAGAINN
+708 KHFENAIYNAA
-717 VTTETIYITGQSPIK
+717 TETIYITGQSPIK

-778 NADGTVKT
+778 DANGSVKT

-792 VQDARI
+792 VQDERI

-806 GENAGAFNVTP
+806 GENAGAFVITP

-825 KKLSTWTSGDKTG
+825 QKLSTWTSGDETG

-851 TAIQNG
+851 TAIQSG

-877 KVSLTVKK
+877 KVTLTVKK

>member
-1 MNKKFLSAILFGA
+1 
-14 LMVSSTGTF
+14 MVSSTGTF

-79 DPVTITLDDETGSGD
+79 NPVTITLDDEKGGD

-165 KDGNKQEV
+165 KDGKSQEV

-181 VTSIAIAVPNLNPN
+181 VTSIAIAVPNLNAGTT
-195 DVLLHYGNVVY
+195 LLHWGNVVFSKGK
-206 NDTEEMIN
+206 ELIN
-214 LAGEKNV
+214 TSETKYAKD
-221 KGAIVSA
+221 AILSA
-228 VDKDGTKGA
+228 LNIDGTRGA
-237 SVNVVVTPS
+237 EINVVVTPS

-278 QRTAMEGV
+278 QRAAMDGV

-296 VTVKDINDNK
+296 VTVADINDNK

-331 ASGLTKSPAGVV
+331 AAGLTVGETNSANCYAAS
-343 TLNNPTYVKLGETY
+343 TNTFVKLGETY
-357 SLFGA
+357 SLFGKGYA
-362 GLEDDP
+362 ADP

-373 VKTVKFLEELS
+373 AAAQAFLTKLVG
-384 HVSDIA
+384 VSDIA
-390 LDLDENIKALY
+390 LSLDENLKSLY
-401 GVTING
+401 GITIDG
-407 TDFTIANEAAYG
+407 TNFTISNEAAYG
-419 KIINFTVKYAD
+419 KEITFTVKYTNSASTKKSEILSTTLKV
-430 ATVLKKEQIKTE
+430 TVQN
-442 TLTVKV
+442 
-448 QKAAITSE
+448 AAVTAG
-456 VTLKATH
+456 VTLKASH
-463 ELSIESGKKWAFL
+463 VLSTDVAKNTVYL
-476 PLADLAASITEPEA
+476 PLADLAASVTAAGDKIV
-490 KYIWNNGKVTGYAT
+490 WNNATAFTYKTVANNTPATGFALT
-504 IESNSASS
+504 
-512 ADKVELISSKKY
+512 SSKKY
-524 GNPADYLAIANG
+524 GAAPANLKIAKDTELNG
-536 YSGNPGNN
+536 FT
-544 VLNNWTQVKS
+544 LVKS
-554 TKVGADNKVEKVD
+554 DKKTAAAKLSE
-567 ELKDAAYLAFEVT
+567 AAYLAITVDPEQANVTADVYSALIQFVVT
-580 ANNKFVTADTYSG
+580 ANDVDN
-593 LIQFTITGT
+593 Q
-602 DASGKS
+602 S
-608 KSIDVKATVELTL
+608 KTLTLPATVELTL
-621 TNPTSAVSRIPMYFD
+621 TNPASAVSRIPMYFD

-643 GAVPTG
+643 GAVPTTTDL
-649 ENLLYDVRTAY
+649 EYDVKTAY
-660 NNADKAEKFTVTAKA
+660 NNADKAVDFTVTAKA
-675 DKDEWNVQED
+675 DKDKWTVNGSTVK
-685 NHYIVEIPLDELYT
+685 IPLNKLYT

-708 QHFAGAINN
+708 KHFENAIYNAA
-717 VTTETIYITGQSPIK
+717 TETIYITGQSPIK

-778 NADGTVKT
+778 NADGSVKT

-792 VQDARI
+792 VQDERI

-806 GENAGAFNVTP
+806 GENAGAFDVTP
-817 VLQKVGDD
+817 VY
-825 KKLSTWTSGDKTG
+825 KKIEDGKLVDGTETDGKL
-838 YVLTGWTIALKPN
+838 VGWTIALKPN
-851 TAIQNG
+851 TAIQSG

-877 KVSLTVKK
+877 KVTLTVKK

>member
-1 MNKKFLSAILFGA
+1 
-14 LMVSSTGTF
+14 MVSSTGTF

-79 DPVTITLDDETGSGD
+79 DPVTITLDDEKGGD

-165 KDGNKQEV
+165 KDGKSQEV

-181 VTSIAIAVPNLNPN
+181 VTSIAIAVPNLNSN

-331 ASGLTKSPAGVV
+331 ASGLTKSPVGVV
-343 TLNNPTYVKLGETY
+343 TLNNSTYVKLGETY

-362 GLEDDP
+362 GLEGDP

-373 VKTVKFLEELS
+373 VKTAKFLEELS

-419 KIINFTVKYAD
+419 KTIKFTVKYAD
-430 ATVLKKEQIKTE
+430 ATVLKKEQIRTK

-448 QKAAITSE
+448 QNAAITSE
-456 VTLKATH
+456 VTLKAAH
-463 ELSIESGKKWAFL
+463 ELSIELGKKWAFL

-512 ADKVELISSKKY
+512 ANKVELFSSKKY
-524 GNPADYLAIANG
+524 GNPANYLAIANS

-554 TKVGADNKVEKVD
+554 TKVGADNKVEEADK
-567 ELKDAAYLAFEVT
+567 LKDAAYLAFEVT

-593 LIQFTITGT
+593 LIQFTIMGT
-602 DASGKS
+602 DASGNS

-621 TNPTSAVSRIPMYFD
+621 TNPASAVSRIPMYFD

-643 GAVPTG
+643 GDVPTG
-649 ENLLYDVRTAY
+649 ANLLYDVRTAY
-660 NNADKAEKFTVTAKA
+660 NNADKAVNFTVTKTKE
-675 DKDEWNVQED
+675 DGWNVQEA
-685 NHYIVEIPLDELYT
+685 NNNNNNKCIVEIPLNKLYT

-708 QHFAGAINN
+708 KHFENAIYN
-717 VTTETIYITGQSPIK
+717 VATETIYITGQSPIK

-778 NADGTVKT
+778 NADGSVKT
-786 AAAAKD
+786 AAVAKD

-798 ADIELVAT
+798 ADIKLVAT
-806 GENAGAFNVTP
+806 GENAGAFDVTY
-817 VLQKVGDD
+817 VY
-825 KKLSTWTSGDKTG
+825 KKIDSDGKLVDGTEADGEL
-838 YVLTGWTIALKPN
+838 VGWTIALKPN
-851 TAIQNG
+851 TAIQSG

-867 DKWGVELPAQ
+867 DKWGVKLPAQ
-877 KVSLTVKK
+877 KVTLTVKQ

>member
-1 MNKKFLSAILFGA
+1 
-14 LMVSSTGTF
+14 MVSSTGTF

-30 DDIENLQGQI
+30 DEIENLQGQI

-155 ADGFTLTIFD
+155 VDGFTLTIFD

-181 VTSIAIAVPNLNPN
+181 VTSIAIAVPVVEDEASLLNEK
-195 DVLLHYGNVVY
+195 NVVY
-206 NDTEEMIN
+206 YGSKELIN
-214 LAGEKNV
+214 VSEV
-221 KGAIVSA
+221 KYPKDAIISA
-228 VDKDGTKGA
+228 LNEDGTRGVA
-237 SVNVVVTPS
+237 VNVVVTPT

-278 QRTAMEGV
+278 QRAAMDGV

-296 VTVKDINDNK
+296 VTVADIK
-306 IIGQNDALAVVCGK
+306 KGSIISQDDALAVVCGK
-320 ATTAFEYKSGL
+320 AATAFEYKAGL
-331 ASGLTKSPAGVV
+331 ENAATITQGKTTGNYTASA
-343 TLNNPTYVKLGETY
+343 NTYVKLGETY
-357 SLFGA
+357 SLFGKGYA
-362 GLEDDP
+362 VDP

-373 VKTVKFLEELS
+373 AAAQAFLTQLEG
-384 HVSDIA
+384 VSDIA
-390 LDLDENIKALY
+390 LSLDENLKSLY
-401 GVTING
+401 GITIDG
-407 TDFTIANEAAYG
+407 TNFTISNEAAYG
-419 KIINFTVKYAD
+419 KEITFTVKYTNSASV
-430 ATVLKKEQIKTE
+430 AKNSIQSANLKVT
-442 TLTVKV
+442 V
-448 QKAAITSE
+448 QKAAVTAG
-456 VTLKATH
+456 VTLKASH
-463 ELSIESGKKWAFL
+463 VLSTDTKKNTVYL
-476 PLADLAASITEPEA
+476 PLADLAASVTAAGDKIV
-490 KYIWNNGKVTGYAT
+490 WNN
-504 IESNSASS
+504 
-512 ADKVELISSKKY
+512 ADAFTYNTVANNTPAEGFALTSSKKY
-524 GNPADYLAIANG
+524 GATPANLKITKDTELG
-536 YSGNPGNN
+536 GFT
-544 VLNNWTQVKS
+544 LVKS
-554 TKVGADNKVEKVD
+554 DKKAATKLSE
-567 ELKDAAYLAFEVT
+567 AAYLAITVDPEQ
-580 ANNKFVTADTYSG
+580 ANVTADVYSA
-593 LIQFTITGT
+593 LIQFVVTGN
-602 DASGKS
+602 DVDGQS
-608 KSIDVKATVELTL
+608 KTLTLPATVELTL

-649 ENLLYDVRTAY
+649 ANLLYDVKTAY
-660 NNADKAEKFTVTAKA
+660 NNADKAVDFTVTAKA
-675 DKDEWNVQED
+675 DKDKWTVNGSTV
-685 NHYIVEIPLDELYT
+685 NIPLDKLYT
-699 ETQKFEVSY
+699 ATQKFEVSY
-708 QHFAGAINN
+708 KHFENATYNAA
-717 VTTETIYITGQSPIK
+717 TETIYITGQSPIK

-792 VQDARI
+792 VQDTRI
-798 ADIELVAT
+798 DDIKLVAT
-806 GENAGAFNVTP
+806 GENAGAFEVTY
-817 VLQKVGDD
+817 VY
-825 KKLSTWTSGDKTG
+825 KKIEDGKLVNAEDTDADAKL
-838 YVLTGWTIALKPN
+838 VGWTIALKPN

>member
-155 ADGFTLTIFD
+155 VDGFTLTIFD

-181 VTSIAIAVPNLNPN
+181 VTSIAIAVPVVEDEASLLNEK
-195 DVLLHYGNVVY
+195 NVVY
-206 NDTEEMIN
+206 YGSKELIN
-214 LAGEKNV
+214 VSEV
-221 KGAIVSA
+221 KYPKDAIISA
-228 VDKDGTKGA
+228 LNEDGTRGVA
-237 SVNVVVTPS
+237 VNVVVTPT

-278 QRTAMEGV
+278 QRAAMDGV

-296 VTVKDINDNK
+296 VTVADIK
-306 IIGQNDALAVVCGK
+306 KGSIISQDDALAVVCGK
-320 ATTAFEYKSGL
+320 AATAFEYKAGL
-331 ASGLTKSPAGVV
+331 ENAATITQGKTTGNYTASA
-343 TLNNPTYVKLGETY
+343 NTYVKLGETY
-357 SLFGA
+357 SLFGKGYA
-362 GLEDDP
+362 VDP

-373 VKTVKFLEELS
+373 AAAQAFLTQLEG
-384 HVSDIA
+384 VSDIA
-390 LDLDENIKALY
+390 LSLDENLKSLY
-401 GVTING
+401 GITIDG
-407 TDFTIANEAAYG
+407 TNFTISNEAAYG
-419 KIINFTVKYAD
+419 KEITFTVKYTNSASV
-430 ATVLKKEQIKTE
+430 AKNSIQSANLKVT
-442 TLTVKV
+442 V
-448 QKAAITSE
+448 QKAAVTAG
-456 VTLKATH
+456 VTLKASH
-463 ELSIESGKKWAFL
+463 VLSTDTKKNTVYL
-476 PLADLAASITEPEA
+476 PLADLAASVTAAGDKIV
-490 KYIWNNGKVTGYAT
+490 WNN
-504 IESNSASS
+504 
-512 ADKVELISSKKY
+512 ADAFTYNTVANNTPAEGFALTSSKKY
-524 GNPADYLAIANG
+524 GATPANLKITKDTELG
-536 YSGNPGNN
+536 GFT
-544 VLNNWTQVKS
+544 LVKS
-554 TKVGADNKVEKVD
+554 DKKTATKLSE
-567 ELKDAAYLAFEVT
+567 AAYLAITVDPEQ
-580 ANNKFVTADTYSG
+580 ANVTADVYSA
-593 LIQFTITGT
+593 LIQFVVTGN
-602 DASGKS
+602 DVDGQS
-608 KSIDVKATVELTL
+608 KTLTLPATVELTL

-649 ENLLYDVRTAY
+649 ANLLYDVKTAY
-660 NNADKAEKFTVTAKA
+660 NNADKAVDFTVTAKA
-675 DKDEWNVQED
+675 DKDKWTVNGSTV
-685 NHYIVEIPLDELYT
+685 NIPLDKLYT
-699 ETQKFEVSY
+699 ATQKFEVSY
-708 QHFAGAINN
+708 KHFENATYNAA
-717 VTTETIYITGQSPIK
+717 TETIYITGQSPIK

-792 VQDARI
+792 VQDTRI
-798 ADIELVAT
+798 DDIKLVAT
-806 GENAGAFNVTP
+806 GENAGAFEVTY
-817 VLQKVGDD
+817 VY
-825 KKLSTWTSGDKTG
+825 KKIEDGKLVNAEDTDADAKL
-838 YVLTGWTIALKPN
+838 VGWTIALKPN

>member
-30 DDIENLQGQI
+30 DDIEILQGQI

-228 VDKDGTKGA
+228 IDKDGTKGA

-362 GLEDDP
+362 GLEGDP

-430 ATVLKKEQIKTE
+430 ATVLKKEQIKTA

-504 IESNSASS
+504 IESNSASP

-536 YSGNPGNN
+536 YSDNPGNN

-643 GAVPTG
+643 GDEIK
-649 ENLLYDVRTAY
+649 ENLLYYNVKTAY
-660 NNADKAEKFTVTAKA
+660 NNTNKAVDFTVEGKA
-675 DKDEWNVQED
+675 NKDKWNVSGD
-685 NHYIVEIPLDELYT
+685 TIVQIPLDKLYT

-708 QHFAGAINN
+708 KHFENAIYNAA
-717 VTTETIYITGQSPIK
+717 TETIYITGQSPIK

-798 ADIELVAT
+798 ADIKLVAT

>member
-79 DPVTITLDDETGSGD
+79 DPVTITLDDEKGNGD

-143 VPVSGVSVAGSE
+143 VPVSGVSVVGSE

-181 VTSIAIAVPNLNPN
+181 VTSIAIAVPVVEDEASLLNEK
-195 DVLLHYGNVVY
+195 NVVY
-206 NDTEEMIN
+206 YGSKELIN
-214 LAGEKNV
+214 VSEV
-221 KGAIVSA
+221 KYPKDAIISA
-228 VDKDGTKGA
+228 LNEDGTRGVA
-237 SVNVVVTPS
+237 VNVVVTPT

-278 QRTAMEGV
+278 QRAAMDGV

-296 VTVKDINDNK
+296 VTVADIK
-306 IIGQNDALAVVCGK
+306 KGSIISQDDALAVVCGK
-320 ATTAFEYKSGL
+320 AATAFEYKAGL
-331 ASGLTKSPAGVV
+331 ENAADITQGKTTDNYKAKD
-343 TLNNPTYVKLGETY
+343 NTYVKLGETY
-357 SLFGA
+357 SLFGKGYA
-362 GLEDDP
+362 ADP

-373 VKTVKFLEELS
+373 AAAQAFLTKLEG
-384 HVSDIA
+384 VSDIA
-390 LDLDENIKALY
+390 LSLDENLKSLY
-401 GVTING
+401 GITIDG
-407 TDFTIANEAAYG
+407 TNFTISNEAAYG
-419 KIINFTVKYAD
+419 KEITFTVKYTNSASV
-430 ATVLKKEQIKTE
+430 AKNSIQSANLKVT
-442 TLTVKV
+442 V
-448 QKAAITSE
+448 QKAAVTAG
-456 VTLKATH
+456 VTLKASH
-463 ELSIESGKKWAFL
+463 VLSTDTKKNTVYL
-476 PLADLAASITEPEA
+476 PLADLAASVTAAGDKIV
-490 KYIWNNGKVTGYAT
+490 WNN
-504 IESNSASS
+504 
-512 ADKVELISSKKY
+512 ADAFTYNTVANNTPAEGFALTSSKKY
-524 GNPADYLAIANG
+524 GATPANLKITKDTELG
-536 YSGNPGNN
+536 GFT
-544 VLNNWTQVKS
+544 LVKS
-554 TKVGADNKVEKVD
+554 DKKAATKLSE
-567 ELKDAAYLAFEVT
+567 AAYLAITVDPEQ
-580 ANNKFVTADTYSG
+580 ANVTADVYSA
-593 LIQFTITGT
+593 LIQFVVTGN
-602 DASGKS
+602 DVDGQS
-608 KSIDVKATVELTL
+608 KTLTLPATVELTL

-649 ENLLYDVRTAY
+649 ANLLYDVKTAY
-660 NNADKAEKFTVTAKA
+660 NNADKAVDFTVTAKA
-675 DKDEWNVQED
+675 DKDKWTVNGSTV
-685 NHYIVEIPLDELYT
+685 NIPLDKLYT
-699 ETQKFEVSY
+699 ATQKFEVSY
-708 QHFAGAINN
+708 KHFENATYNAA
-717 VTTETIYITGQSPIK
+717 TETIYITGQSPIK

-792 VQDARI
+792 VQDTRI
-798 ADIELVAT
+798 DDIKLVAT
-806 GENAGAFNVTP
+806 GENAGAFEVTY
-817 VLQKVGDD
+817 VY
-825 KKLSTWTSGDKTG
+825 KKIEDGKLVNAEDTDADAKL
-838 YVLTGWTIALKPN
+838 VGWTIALKPN

>member
-228 VDKDGTKGA
+228 IDKDGTKGA

-362 GLEDDP
+362 GLEGDP

-430 ATVLKKEQIKTE
+430 ATVLKKEQIKTA

-504 IESNSASS
+504 IESNSASP

-536 YSGNPGNN
+536 YSDNPGNN

-643 GAVPTG
+643 GDEIK
-649 ENLLYDVRTAY
+649 ENLLYYNVKTAY
-660 NNADKAEKFTVTAKA
+660 NNTNKAVDFTVEGKA
-675 DKDEWNVQED
+675 NKDKWNVSGD
-685 NHYIVEIPLDELYT
+685 TIVQIPLDKLYT

-708 QHFAGAINN
+708 KHFENAIYNAA
-717 VTTETIYITGQSPIK
+717 TETIYITGQSPIK

-798 ADIELVAT
+798 ADIKLVAT

>member
-155 ADGFTLTIFD
+155 VDGFTLTIFD

-181 VTSIAIAVPNLNPN
+181 VTSIAIAVPVVEDEASLLNEK
-195 DVLLHYGNVVY
+195 NVVY
-206 NDTEEMIN
+206 YGSKELIN
-214 LAGEKNV
+214 VSEV
-221 KGAIVSA
+221 KYPKDAIISA
-228 VDKDGTKGA
+228 LNEDGTRGVA
-237 SVNVVVTPS
+237 VNVVVTPT

-278 QRTAMEGV
+278 QRAAMGGV

-296 VTVKDINDNK
+296 VTVADIK
-306 IIGQNDALAVVCGK
+306 KGSIISQDDALAVVCGK
-320 ATTAFEYKSGL
+320 AATAFEYKAGL
-331 ASGLTKSPAGVV
+331 ENAATITQGKTTGNYTASA
-343 TLNNPTYVKLGETY
+343 NTYVKLGETY
-357 SLFGA
+357 SLFGKGYA
-362 GLEDDP
+362 VDP

-373 VKTVKFLEELS
+373 AAAQAFLTQLEG
-384 HVSDIA
+384 VSDIA
-390 LDLDENIKALY
+390 LSLDENLKSLY
-401 GVTING
+401 GITIDG
-407 TDFTIANEAAYG
+407 TNFTISNEAAYG
-419 KIINFTVKYAD
+419 KEITFTVKYTNSASV
-430 ATVLKKEQIKTE
+430 AKNSIQSANLKVT
-442 TLTVKV
+442 V
-448 QKAAITSE
+448 QKAAVTAG
-456 VTLKATH
+456 VTLKASH
-463 ELSIESGKKWAFL
+463 VLSTDTKKNTVYL
-476 PLADLAASITEPEA
+476 PLADLAASVTAAGDKIV
-490 KYIWNNGKVTGYAT
+490 WNN
-504 IESNSASS
+504 
-512 ADKVELISSKKY
+512 ADAFTYNTVANNTPAEGFALTSSKKY
-524 GNPADYLAIANG
+524 GATPANLKITKDTELG
-536 YSGNPGNN
+536 GFT
-544 VLNNWTQVKS
+544 LVKS
-554 TKVGADNKVEKVD
+554 DKKAATKLSE
-567 ELKDAAYLAFEVT
+567 AAYLAITVDPEQ
-580 ANNKFVTADTYSG
+580 ANVTADVYSA
-593 LIQFTITGT
+593 LIQFVVTGN
-602 DASGKS
+602 DVDGQS
-608 KSIDVKATVELTL
+608 KTLTLPATVELTL

-649 ENLLYDVRTAY
+649 ANLLYDVKTAY
-660 NNADKAEKFTVTAKA
+660 NNADKAVDFTVTAKA
-675 DKDEWNVQED
+675 DKDKWTVNGSTV
-685 NHYIVEIPLDELYT
+685 NIPLDKLYT
-699 ETQKFEVSY
+699 ATQKFEVSY
-708 QHFAGAINN
+708 KHFENATYNAA
-717 VTTETIYITGQSPIK
+717 TETIYITGQSPIK

-792 VQDARI
+792 VQDTRI
-798 ADIELVAT
+798 DDIKLVAT
-806 GENAGAFNVTP
+806 GENAGAFEVTY
-817 VLQKVGDD
+817 VY
-825 KKLSTWTSGDKTG
+825 KKIEDGKLVNAEDTDADAKL
-838 YVLTGWTIALKPN
+838 VGWTIALKPN

>member
-1 MNKKFLSAILFGA
+1 
-14 LMVSSTGTF
+14 MVSSTGTF

-79 DPVTITLDDETGSGD
+79 DPVTITLDDEKGGD

-165 KDGNKQEV
+165 KDGKSQEV

-181 VTSIAIAVPNLNPN
+181 VTSIAIAVPNLNSN

-331 ASGLTKSPAGVV
+331 ASGLTKSPVGVV
-343 TLNNPTYVKLGETY
+343 TLNNSTYVKLGETY

-362 GLEDDP
+362 GLEGDP

-373 VKTVKFLEELS
+373 VKTAKFLEELS

-419 KIINFTVKYAD
+419 KTIKFTVKYAD
-430 ATVLKKEQIKTE
+430 ATVLKKEQIRTK

-448 QKAAITSE
+448 QNAAITSE
-456 VTLKATH
+456 VTLKAAH
-463 ELSIESGKKWAFL
+463 ELSIELGKKWAFL

-512 ADKVELISSKKY
+512 ANKVELFSSKKY
-524 GNPADYLAIANG
+524 GNPANYLAIANS

-554 TKVGADNKVEKVD
+554 TKVGADNKVEEADK
-567 ELKDAAYLAFEVT
+567 LKDAAYLAFEVT

-593 LIQFTITGT
+593 LIQFTIMGT
-602 DASGKS
+602 DASGNS

-621 TNPTSAVSRIPMYFD
+621 TNPASAVSRIPMYFD

-643 GAVPTG
+643 GDVPTG
-649 ENLLYDVRTAY
+649 ANLLYDVRTAY
-660 NNADKAEKFTVTAKA
+660 NNADKAVNFTVTKTKE
-675 DKDEWNVQED
+675 DGWNVQEA
-685 NHYIVEIPLDELYT
+685 NNNNKCIVEIPLNKLYT

-708 QHFAGAINN
+708 KHFENAIYN
-717 VTTETIYITGQSPIK
+717 VATETIYITGQSPIK

-778 NADGTVKT
+778 NADGSVKT
-786 AAAAKD
+786 AAVAKD

-798 ADIELVAT
+798 ADIKLVAT
-806 GENAGAFNVTP
+806 GENAGAFDVTY
-817 VLQKVGDD
+817 VY
-825 KKLSTWTSGDKTG
+825 KKIDSDGKLVDGTEADGEL
-838 YVLTGWTIALKPN
+838 VGWTIALKPN
-851 TAIQNG
+851 TAIQSG

-867 DKWGVELPAQ
+867 DKWGVKLPAQ
-877 KVSLTVKK
+877 KVTLTVKQ

>member
-79 DPVTITLDDETGSGD
+79 DPVTITLDDEKGNGD

-143 VPVSGVSVAGSE
+143 VPVSGVSVVGSE

-181 VTSIAIAVPNLNPN
+181 VTSIAIAVPVVEDEASLLNEK
-195 DVLLHYGNVVY
+195 NVVY
-206 NDTEEMIN
+206 YGSKELIN
-214 LAGEKNV
+214 VSEV
-221 KGAIVSA
+221 KYPKDAIISA
-228 VDKDGTKGA
+228 LNEDGTRGVA
-237 SVNVVVTPS
+237 VNVVVTPT

-278 QRTAMEGV
+278 QRAAMDGV

-296 VTVKDINDNK
+296 VTVADIK
-306 IIGQNDALAVVCGK
+306 KGSIISQDDALAVVCGK
-320 ATTAFEYKSGL
+320 AATAFEYKAGL
-331 ASGLTKSPAGVV
+331 ENAADITQGKTTDNYKAKD
-343 TLNNPTYVKLGETY
+343 NTYVKLGETY
-357 SLFGA
+357 SLFGKGYA
-362 GLEDDP
+362 VDP

-373 VKTVKFLEELS
+373 AAAQAFLTKLEG
-384 HVSDIA
+384 VSDIA
-390 LDLDENIKALY
+390 LSLDENLKSLY
-401 GVTING
+401 GITIDG
-407 TDFTIANEAAYG
+407 TNFTISNEAAYG
-419 KIINFTVKYAD
+419 KEIIFTVKYTNSASV
-430 ATVLKKEQIKTE
+430 AKNSIQSANLKVTVQN
-442 TLTVKV
+442 
-448 QKAAITSE
+448 AAVTAG
-456 VTLKATH
+456 VTLKASH
-463 ELSIESGKKWAFL
+463 VLSTDVTKNTVYL
-476 PLADLAASITEPEA
+476 PLADLAASVTAAGDKIV
-490 KYIWNNGKVTGYAT
+490 WNNANAFTYKTVANNTPAEGFALT
-504 IESNSASS
+504 
-512 ADKVELISSKKY
+512 SSKKY
-524 GNPADYLAIANG
+524 GATPANLKIAKDIELG
-536 YSGNPGNN
+536 GFT
-544 VLNNWTQVKS
+544 LVKS
-554 TKVGADNKVEKVD
+554 DKKTDATKLSE
-567 ELKDAAYLAFEVT
+567 AAYLAITVNPEKE
-580 ANNKFVTADTYSG
+580 NVTADVYSA
-593 LIQFTITGT
+593 LIQFVVTGN
-602 DASGKS
+602 DVDGQS
-608 KSIDVKATVELTL
+608 KTLTLPATVELTL

-649 ENLLYDVRTAY
+649 ANLLYDVRTAY

-675 DKDEWNVQED
+675 DKDGWNVQED

-792 VQDARI
+792 VQDTRI
-798 ADIELVAT
+798 DDIKLVAT
-806 GENAGAFNVTP
+806 GENAGAFEVTY
-817 VLQKVGDD
+817 VY
-825 KKLSTWTSGDKTG
+825 KKIKDGKLVNAEDTDADAKL
-838 YVLTGWTIALKPN
+838 VGWTIALKPN